1 MYVKEL
7 VAWAREYEDAD
18 DASPAEAM
26 LSVLIELYTCDVLD
40 DDDAIDAD
48 VFHRA
53 WVRLTRD
60 LEVPDWLD
68 QAQTL
73 AEGVDVLAANL
84 VESGRPELAAEL
96 REISTPRFDGAA
108 ASAELDVHLLRRQ
121 RAADA
126 ALDVAELERPWT
138 PRPSGGLKMQG
149 V

>member
-1 MYVKEL
+1 VYVKEF

-18 DASPAEAM
+18 DASAAEAM
-26 LSVLIELYTCDVLD
+26 LSVLIELYTCDVLED
-40 DDDAIDAD
+40 DDVIDAD

-60 LEVPDWLD
+60 LDVPDWLD
-68 QAQTL
+68 QAQSL

-84 VESGRPELAAEL
+84 VEAGRSELAAEL

-108 ASAELDVHLLRRQ
+108 ASAELDLHLRRRQ

-126 ALDVAELERPWT
+126 APDVAEPERPWT
-138 PRPSGGLKMQG
+138 ARPSGGLKVQG